1 MQLKQLNS
9 GQFFDNRYMNHLTS
23 PKFWFSFIG
32 AYIAQIGAVWGIL
45 EAYTYFQGDS
55 LKLALGNYWPI
66 IYALPI
72 FTALLF
78 ANSREDVPNTDSRRQ
93 IIKGKRIKGEI
104 VGNNVTITNYFAS
117 TKPVNTPLLPQEV
130 IDQVTHGIPQP
141 TNPSPT
147 SEILRLPKMQNGD
160 LYIERFLIKGHM
172 GQGGFSDVYLAWDEA
187 NPDIGEVVLKLYRY
201 DGQPSYVKHLIEREA
216 TVSRIFSNEHQGL
229 VKTYSANWLPSNFGF
244 YLVQEY
250 VSSMN
255 LHQYIESKITLDQDE
270 ALDIAIR
277 IAKTLNY
284 IHHNRLVHCDV
295 KPLNILLTANRKPLL
310 IDFGTARF
318 LEEPFEQHNIVV
330 SIPYS
335 PKELMDG
342 NPVDGRSDIYS
353 LGMTLLHML
362 AGLPIWIK
370 SSRKHIDYQ
379 TLAIAP
385 NPLSVIPTDEEVR
398 TYIQRSFY
406 YLRNDELIV
415 CLRKSLEI
423 DPDQRFETMAA
434 MTKEL
439 IRCRKNIAT

>member
-1 MQLKQLNS
+1 M
-9 GQFFDNRYMNHLTS
+9 DHLTS
-23 PKFWFSFIG
+23 PKFWLSFIG
-32 AYIAQIGAVWGIL
+32 AYIAQIGAFWGIL

-55 LKLALGNYWPI
+55 LKLALGIYWPV

-72 FTALLF
+72 FTALIF
-78 ANSREDVPNTDSRRQ
+78 ANTRENVPNTDRHGQ
-93 IIKGKRIKGEI
+93 VIKGKKIKGEI
-104 VGNNVTITNYFAS
+104 VGNSVTITNYFAS
-117 TKPVNTPLLPQEV
+117 GKPENATLPPEEV

-141 TNPSPT
+141 TNAS
-147 SEILRLPKMQNGD
+147 SRAEILRLPKMQNGD

-187 NPDIGEVVLKLYRY
+187 NPDYGEVVLKLYRY
-201 DGQPSYVKHLIEREA
+201 DGQPPYVKHLIEREA
-216 TVSRIFSNEHQGL
+216 TISRIFSNGHQGL
-229 VKTYSANWLPSNFGF
+229 IKTHNANWLPSKFGF

-255 LHQYIESKITLDQDE
+255 LHQYIESRITLDQEE
-270 ALDIAIR
+270 ALDIAIG
-277 IAKTLNY
+277 IAKTLSY
-284 IHHNRLVHCDV
+284 IHDNRIIHCDV

-318 LEEPFEQHNIVV
+318 LDENLEKHKLVV

-335 PKELMDG
+335 PKELLNG
-342 NPVDGRSDIYS
+342 SPVDGRSDIYS

-362 AGLPIWIK
+362 VGLPIWIK

-379 TLAIAP
+379 TLAIPP

-398 TYIQRSFY
+398 TYIQRSFN
-406 YLRNDELIV
+406 YLRNDKLV
-415 CLRKSLEI
+415 SCLRKSLEI
-423 DPDQRFETMAA
+423 NPSERFENMPA

-439 IRCRKNIAT
+439 IRCRKSIAA